1 MATLDDDHWIHVLF
15 YCGDLQSKL
24 SRSIKKRKEI
34 KLGERNMRK
43 KNEYI

>member
-1 MATLDDDHWIHVLF
+1 F

-24 SRSIKKRKEI
+24 SRSIKKGEKI